1 MTMKSLIAR
10 EKQTGPRRLPRRS
23 ARACRYQRT
32 IPTQRF
38 FEGKKV
44 KRARG

>member
-10 EKQTGPRRLPRRS
+10 EKQTGHRRLPRRS
-23 ARACRYQRT
+23 ARACRCQRT
-32 IPTQRF
+32 VPNQWL